1 MKFRKK
7 PVVVDAM
14 QFIGNNGDD
23 VVEWAKSLGAND
35 AIFWNTSNTTG
46 CVGIRTL
53 EGTMHASP
61 GDWIIRGTAGEFYPC
76 KDAIFQAIY
85 DLEKE

>member
-14 QFIGNNGDD
+14 QFTGNNGDD
-23 VVEWAKSLGAND
+23 VVEWAKSLGA
-35 AIFWNTSNTTG
+35 
-46 CVGIRTL
+46 VGAVCWGSPDLEDVLIISTL

-61 GDWIIRGTAGEFYPC
+61 GDWIIRGTSGEFYPC
-76 KDAIFQAIY
+76 KDAIFQETY
-85 DLEKE
+85 DLEEE